1 MKNDNLNKD
10 DDNSKPLLCDV
21 YCHMV
26 ETEKRILNIV
36 SIHNELT
43 DKDKSIIESEYGKI
57 IGIFDS
63 VGSRVGLLLNFE

>member
-1 MKNDNLNKD
+1 MKNDKLNKD
-10 DDNSKPLLCDV
+10 DNTGKPLLCAV

-36 SIHNELT
+36 SKHKELN
-43 DKDKSIIESEYGKI
+43 DVDKSIIENEYGKI

-63 VGSRVGLLLNFE
+63 VGCREGLLLNFE